1 MNPDNVRCPCS
12 NARYVEVKLGQASL
26 SPMTA
31 AISSGDSGGQD
42 HRNPMELSLFFPYAL
57 FLLVVLYFLS
67 PLVVLREIPL
77 SQLIPRPQG
86 PFPKYIPLTLVHP
99 AVYIKHLPSH
109 LYTGVQVPRRVQL
122 PFHRCLAGCS
132 ARTLPS
138 LMCTPPR
145 IGAGEADPEAR
156 RVEIRKG
163 RRTGGQR
170 TPQRRRNTPSWS
182 YHSGQWRSDQPLRGS
197 TRESS
202 S

>member
-1 MNPDNVRCPCS
+1 
-12 NARYVEVKLGQASL
+12 
-26 SPMTA
+26 
-31 AISSGDSGGQD
+31 
-42 HRNPMELSLFFPYAL
+42 MELSLFFPYAL

-138 LMCTPPR
+138 LMC
-145 IGAGEADPEAR
+145 
-156 RVEIRKG
+156 RKA
-163 RRTGGQR
+163 
-170 TPQRRRNTPSWS
+170 
-182 YHSGQWRSDQPLRGS
+182 LK
-197 TRESS
+197 
-202 S
+202 

>member
-1 MNPDNVRCPCS
+1 MPFLTWPREHHFQRKVCQPKRPLPLRMWRPYDPKDSMNPENVRCPCS

-67 PLVVLREIPL
+67 PLMVLREIPL
-77 SQLIPRPQG
+77 SQLIPMPQG

-132 ARTLPS
+132 ALC
-138 LMCTPPR
+138 LHLCVPR
-145 IGAGEADPEAR
+145 PHHG
-156 RVEIRKG
+156 
-163 RRTGGQR
+163 
-170 TPQRRRNTPSWS
+170 
-182 YHSGQWRSDQPLRGS
+182 HS
-197 TRESS
+197 
-202 S
+202 